1 VPDEV
6 VDGIEESENSL
17 PPHIVNRAVKL
28 SYAQAMLGSIYAAST
43 GGMFLIGYAL
53 TLGANNVQIGLMS
66 TIPMLF
72 VVVQLISS
80 TLIERGASRRRM
92 TLFAAALNVSGWVF
106 IIALPRATA
115 KASPD
120 FRIAMLIA
128 IMAVVTMFA
137 YVSGNA
143 RSSWVGDLVP
153 PRTRGLFFGR
163 MMMFAGIIGAVF
175 AIFEGML
182 LDRIKLMGL
191 TAFNWLFA
199 FGIFFG
205 LLNAML
211 FIPQADIPVAR
222 SETSGRFVRLVRD
235 TFTNKALLIVMAY
248 ALIWSFQGI
257 AAPFYATY
265 MLRDLKMPFLGLGI
279 LTSISTITML
289 VSSPFWGRIV
299 DRYGCRPVLIACT
312 SVLIPVP
319 LAWIWMDS
327 ARAVYFIAPP
337 LNLLGG
343 FAIAG
348 FSVGLS
354 TLLYKVTPS
363 AGRSMQFAVYSVT
376 ILLLVS
382 PMPTIGGHLPGWL
395 RALGIHADLRSTFY
409 TSVLFIGGAAWMA
422 KYIREPDSR
431 RTGELVNRLGSH
443 LLKPSTL
450 KTSD

>member
-1 VPDEV
+1 MPDEV
-6 VDGIEESENSL
+6 VDGIEDSENSL

-53 TLGANNVQIGLMS
+53 KLGANNVQIGLMS

-80 TLIERGASRRRM
+80 TLIERGASRRRI
-92 TLFAAALNVSGWVF
+92 TIFAAALNVSGWAF
-106 IIALPRATA
+106 IIALPHATA
-115 KASPD
+115 KASSD
-120 FRIAMLIA
+120 FRIGMLIA

-153 PRTRGLFFGR
+153 PKTRGIFFGR

-175 AIFEGML
+175 AVLEGML

-205 LLNAML
+205 LLNVML
-211 FIPQADIPVAR
+211 FIPQADIPVR
-222 SETSGRFVRLVRD
+222 SDGSRFRRLVKD

-289 VSSPFWGRIV
+289 TSSPFWGRIV

-312 SVLIPVP
+312 SVFVPMP
-319 LAWIWMDS
+319 LAWIWMDT
-327 ARAVYFIAPP
+327 ARAVYFISPT
-337 LNLLGG
+337 LNLIGG

-348 FSVGLS
+348 ISVALS

-363 AGRSMQFAVYSVT
+363 AGRSMQFAVFSVVV
-376 ILLLVS
+376 LLLVS
-382 PMPTIGGHLPGWL
+382 PMPTIGGHLPAWL
-395 RALGIHADLRSTFY
+395 KALGINADLRSTFY
-409 TSVLFIGGAAWMA
+409 TSILFIAGAAWMA
-422 KYIREPDSR
+422 KHIREPESR
-431 RTGELVNRLGSH
+431 RTKELLSRLVCH
-443 LLKPSTL
+443 LFNPSTL
-450 KTSD
+450 RAAE

>member
-1 VPDEV
+1 MSDEV
-6 VDGIEESENSL
+6 VVEEPENTL
-17 PPHIVNRAVKL
+17 PPHVVNRAVRL

-53 TLGANNVQIGLMS
+53 KLGANDVQIGLM
-66 TIPMLF
+66 TTVPMLC
-72 VVVQLISS
+72 VVIQLISS

-92 TLFAAALNVSGWVF
+92 TIFAAVLNVSGWGL

-120 FRIAMLIA
+120 FRITALIA

-143 RSSWVGDLVP
+143 RSSWIGDLVP
-153 PRTRGLFFGR
+153 PKRRGMFFGR
-163 MMMFAGIIGAVF
+163 MMMFAGIVGAVF
-175 AIFEGML
+175 AIFEGLL

-191 TAFNWLFA
+191 TAFNWLFT
-199 FGIFFG
+199 FGMFFG

-211 FIPQADIPVAR
+211 FIPQADIPVVR
-222 SETSGRFVRLVRD
+222 SENGIAFRRLVRD
-235 TFTNKALLIVMAY
+235 TFANKALLVVMAY
-248 ALIWSFQGI
+248 ALIWSFQGL
-257 AAPFYATY
+257 AGPFYATY
-265 MLRDLKMPFLGLGI
+265 MLRDLKIPFLGLGI

-289 VSSPFWGRIV
+289 ASSPFWGRIV

-312 SVLIPVP
+312 IVLIPVP

-327 ARAVYFIAPP
+327 ARAVYFIAPT

-343 FAIAG
+343 FVIAG
-348 FSVGLS
+348 FSVALS
-354 TLLYKVTPS
+354 TLIYKVTPS

-395 RALGIHADLRSTFY
+395 RSLGIHADLRSTFY
-409 TSVLFIGGAAWMA
+409 TSVLFIGGAAWVA

-431 RTGELVNRLGSH
+431 RTRELVRNLARH
-443 LLKPSTL
+443 LFNPSTL
-450 KTSD
+450 RGSE